1 MAGRSFLAAV
11 PFHDLIFFLIM
22 RCAMLLDSIN
32 SPSDLR
38 QLPEEELP
46 RLAEE
51 IRETIVQTVSKTGG
65 HLAPSLGV
73 VELTIALHAAFDTP
87 ADKIIWDVGHQTY
100 AHKLLTGRRER
111 FSTLRQYGGI
121 SGFPKREESAYDH
134 FDVGHASTS
143 ISAALGMVAAR
154 DIKGDTFHV
163 IAVIGDG
170 SISAGLAF
178 EGLNQ
183 AGHLKKQMIV
193 VLNDNEMSISPNVG
207 ALSGYL
213 NRLMTGNFYTRLRM
227 ETKHFLQGIPR
238 VGESMF
244 QFAKK
249 AEESIKGLMAPGL
262 LFEELGFQ
270 YVGPIDGHRIDHLLE
285 TFRNIKDFN
294 WPVLV
299 HVVTKKGKGC
309 EFAECNP
316 SQYHGT
322 PPFDPDT
329 GKAAGKKQKVMSYTE
344 VFGQTMVKLAE
355 DNEKIVA
362 ITAAMSDGTGL
373 EKFAAQYPGRFF
385 DVGIAE
391 SHGVTFACGL
401 AAEGL
406 RPVAAIYST
415 FMQRAY
421 DQVMHDLCLQNLP
434 VTIAMDRAGLVG
446 EDGPT
451 HHGVFDIAYLRH
463 LPNMIIMAPKDENE
477 LQHMV
482 RTAVEHDG
490 PSAVRY
496 PRGTGLGVPMDQEL
510 QALPIGKGELL
521 RDGGDLVIIAIGNMV
536 KPSLDAAEQL
546 GTGGISAAVVNARFV
561 KPLDEELIIR
571 MAKKAGRVVTVEE
584 HALQGGFGSA
594 VIEILENHRTAGI
607 KTLRIG
613 LPDRFIEHGPQAVL
627 RQKYGLDADGITAS
641 VRDFVEKT
649 SLKAVA
655 PVANL
660 KSKDG

>member
-1 MAGRSFLAAV
+1 
-11 PFHDLIFFLIM
+11 
-22 RCAMLLDSIN
+22 MLLESIN
-32 SPSDLR
+32 NPSDLR

-46 RLAEE
+46 LIAEE
-51 IRETIVQTVSKTGG
+51 LREAIVQTVAKTGG

-73 VELTIALHAAFDTP
+73 VELTIALHYAFDTP
-87 ADKIIWDVGHQTY
+87 TDKIIWDVGHQAY
-100 AHKLLTGRRER
+100 AHKLVTGRRDR
-111 FSTLRQYGGI
+111 FHTLRQFEGI
-121 SGFPKREESAYDH
+121 SGFPKREESEFDH

-154 DIKGDTFHV
+154 DIKDEKFHV

-213 NRLMTGNFYTRLRM
+213 NRLMTGNFYTKLKL
-227 ETKHFLQGIPR
+227 ETKHFLQNIPR

-249 AEESIKGLMAPGL
+249 AEESLKGLVAPGL

-270 YVGPIDGHRIDHLLE
+270 YVGPIDGHRMDHLLE
-285 TFRNIKDFN
+285 TFRNIKDFD

-309 EFAECNP
+309 EFAECSP
-316 SQYHGT
+316 SQYHGV
-322 PPFDPDT
+322 PPFDPET
-329 GKAAGKKQKVMSYTE
+329 GKPISKKQKVMSYTE
-344 VFGQTMVKLAE
+344 VFGQTMVRLAE
-355 DNEKIVA
+355 DNDRIVA

-373 EKFAAQYPGRFF
+373 EKFAAEYPDRFF

-391 SHGVTFACGL
+391 SHGITFACGL
-401 AAEGL
+401 ATEGIH
-406 RPVAAIYST
+406 PVAAIYST

-421 DQVMHDLCLQNLP
+421 DQVMHDLCLQKLP

-451 HHGVFDIAYLRH
+451 HHGLFDLAYLRH
-463 LPNMIIMAPKDENE
+463 LPNMVIMAPKDENE
-477 LQHMV
+477 LQHMLK
-482 RTAVEHDG
+482 TAVAYNG
-490 PSAVRY
+490 PAAVRY
-496 PRGTGLGVPMDQEL
+496 PRGTGLGVPMDQEMTV
-510 QALPIGKGELL
+510 LPIGEGEVL
-521 RDGGDLVIIAIGNMV
+521 REGSDLALFAIGNMV
-536 KPSLDAAEQL
+536 RPCLDAAEKLQAA
-546 GTGGISAAVVNARFV
+546 GISAAVVNARYV
-561 KPLDEELIIR
+561 KPMDEALVLR
-571 MAKKAGRVVTVEE
+571 YARSPGRIVTVEE
-584 HALQGGFGSA
+584 HALQAGFGSA
-594 VIEILENHRTAGI
+594 LLECLESNKMTGVRTH
-607 KTLRIG
+607 RIG

-641 VRDFVEKT
+641 VKGFMEKT
-649 SLKAVA
+649 SLKAVPSVTNIKA
-655 PVANL
+655 H
-660 KSKDG
+660 